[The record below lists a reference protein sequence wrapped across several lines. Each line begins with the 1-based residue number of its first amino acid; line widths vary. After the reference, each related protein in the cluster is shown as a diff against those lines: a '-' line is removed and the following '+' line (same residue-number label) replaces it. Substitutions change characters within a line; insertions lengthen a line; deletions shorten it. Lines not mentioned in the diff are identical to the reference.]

1 MVPKLK
7 LSLLTLTW
15 YELSRVLSITLKLEK
30 SMRREKIPLQPDP
43 ALERQKKEP
52 RKNGLINED
61 NNNIN
66 QQWKLRGQP
75 PEDGLADDDH
85 DDCVEVE
92 EDLQEDSK
100 DDYRVWCSPS
110 SAQEEEDASLS
121 ETTVDNTCE

>member
-1 MVPKLK
+1 MVPELK

-75 PEDGLADDDH
+75 PEDGLADDH

>member
-1 MVPKLK
+1 MI
-7 LSLLTLTW
+7 
-15 YELSRVLSITLKLEK
+15 RVESGVVHDIEAGEVDAP
-30 SMRREKIPLQPDP
+30 REDSVAAGPST
-43 ALERQKKEP
+43 EKKEQ

-75 PEDGLADDDH
+75 PTDDH

-110 SAQEEEDASLS
+110 SSAQEEQEDSASLS